1 MSRIC
6 RQAFTAIAIWR
17 STCPALL
24 CCTGFFA
31 ASSPFS
37 FCYSECFF
45 GIPCSS
51 SATKAFRRH
60 DSTMF
65 GKKNFR
71 NSVQGCLC
79 FLWRLLFHF
88 AFSRLVKLEELF
100 SFPISALFEEGEIL
114 EKNICL
120 DKRKGGGGQNGGRI
134 FLLEKK
140 RERLT
145 FQPWRK
151 AAEKFRPFHTVENA
165 SKSSFPRAWKTSFGV
180 DWQSQGRP
188 LPSATCRE
196 NSKMVTRPRSPF
208 QDWRVDKRSSNMG
221 VLSRCK
227 TKSLH

>member
-1 MSRIC
+1 MKGNRKREAEGVSSKNSSLGARNEEFLWGSFSDLSPLLILPPRLPSGDCVCFCTLNVRFGVSRIC

-88 AFSRLVKLEELF
+88 AFIRLVKLEELF
-100 SFPISALFEEGEIL
+100 SFPIFALFEEGEIL

-120 DKRKGGGGQNGGRI
+120 GDKRKGGGKKEGG
-134 FLLEKK
+134 FFSWK
-140 RERLT
+140 RRG
-145 FQPWRK
+145 K
-151 AAEKFRPFHTVENA
+151 
-165 SKSSFPRAWKTSFGV
+165 
-180 DWQSQGRP
+180 D
-188 LPSATCRE
+188 
-196 NSKMVTRPRSPF
+196 
-208 QDWRVDKRSSNMG
+208 
-221 VLSRCK
+221 
-227 TKSLH
+227 